1 MQAQERIE
9 QYKKIHG
16 KAPGAL
22 WLANTAK
29 ISHDDAERLLSHTI
43 PEMPRIKNDNGK
55 LLANKATDNQK
66 IDRVARSTDRPS
78 VDSDTKAGN
87 TAPIILPPYTLR
99 EKAQALLMA
108 ALPFIF
114 FAAAV
119 TGAYR
124 SFGLCYGY
132 FSRSNT
138 ADASITMSIMLVA
151 LAFAGTKALTILWES
166 VKKGKRIFVF
176 IITGIVTLGT
186 LGVNVFIGASE
197 LANQKIDSRTA
208 SRQEQNQALQLNS
221 SLNDKLKSKSLLEEN
236 LSLDISERQTLIN
249 RQNDINNHIK
259 ILQQYTDDISIK
271 QVKQLKIEYST
282 LKKDLDKIKERIDNT
297 GENIKIT
304 DVEISAIREKLILI
318 PQDSTVQSTAVDTF
332 INWASAMLVEIGGP
346 IALLLSMSL

>member
-208 SRQEQNQALQLNS
+208 SRQEQSQAEQLNTRIDDLS
-221 SLNDKLKSKSLLEEN
+221 KKRTEISDNLTLDKT
-236 LSLDISERQTLIN
+236 ERQTLLSASSLLEVGTYN
-249 RQNDINNHIK
+249 YNRTRQNIDAIK
-259 ILQQYTDDISIK
+259 KRIDTAIESI
-271 QVKQLKIEYST
+271 
-282 LKKDLDKIKERIDNT
+282 DKI
-297 GENIKIT
+297 
-304 DVEISAIREKLILI
+304 DVEISSIRDKLILI
-318 PQDSTVQSTAVDTF
+318 PQDNTVKVTDVDTF
-332 INWASAMLVEIGGP
+332 INWASAMLVEVGGP

>member
-1 MQAQERIE
+1 MQATERIE

-22 WLANTAK
+22 WLANVAK
-29 ISHDDAERLLSHTI
+29 ISHDEAEKLLSHTI

-55 LLANKATDNQK
+55 LLENKAKDNK
-66 IDRVARSTDRPS
+66 APDRVARSAYRGNA
-78 VDSDTKAGN
+78 DSDTKADD
-87 TAPIILPPYTLR
+87 TAQASTLR

-114 FAAAV
+114 FAAAI

-151 LAFAGTKALTILWES
+151 LAFAGTKAMTILWES
-166 VKKGKRIFVF
+166 FKQGKRIFVF
-176 IITGIVTLGT
+176 LITGIVTLGT

-208 SRQEQNQALQLNS
+208 SRQEQNQAEQLNTRIDDLS
-221 SLNDKLKSKSLLEEN
+221 KKRTEISDNLTLDK
-236 LSLDISERQTLIN
+236 SERQTLLAASILLEVGTYN
-249 RQNDINNHIK
+249 YNRTRQNID
-259 ILQQYTDDISIK
+259 SIK
-271 QVKQLKIEYST
+271 KRIDIAIESI
-282 LKKDLDKIKERIDNT
+282 DKIDI
-297 GENIKIT
+297 
-304 DVEISAIREKLILI
+304 EISSIRDKLILI